1 MSLSKGSFTTWPVKK
16 CYNIKEENKM
26 NSLLPIC
33 ASLVTNL
40 SVLSVVANE
49 GGEWWVSLIVSLVSP
64 FLYYLI
70 NLFGKVLVNTLEKK
84 KLLSK
89 EDAKKAKDELEDLT
103 DDGKKNNSNKGD

>member
-1 MSLSKGSFTTWPVKK
+1 
-16 CYNIKEENKM
+16 M
-26 NSLLPIC
+26 NLLPVV

-70 NLFGKVLVNTLEKK
+70 NLSGKVLVNALEKK

-89 EDAKKAKDELEDLT
+89 EDARKAKDELEDLT
-103 DDGKKNNSNKGD
+103 DDGKKNGSNKKGD

>member
-1 MSLSKGSFTTWPVKK
+1 MNVLPVV
-16 CYNIKEENKM
+16 
-26 NSLLPIC
+26 

-70 NLFGKVLVNTLEKK
+70 NLFGKVLVNALEKK

-89 EDAKKAKDELEDLT
+89 EDAKKAKDDLEDLT
-103 DDGKKNNSNKGD
+103 DDGKKNGSNKKGD

>member
-1 MSLSKGSFTTWPVKK
+1 
-16 CYNIKEENKM
+16 M
-26 NSLLPIC
+26 NLLPVV

-40 SVLSVVANE
+40 SVLSALANE

-64 FLYYLI
+64 FFYYLI
-70 NLFGKVLVNTLEKK
+70 NLFGKVLVNALEKK

-103 DDGKKNNSNKGD
+103 DDGKKNGSNKGD

>member
-1 MSLSKGSFTTWPVKK
+1 MNILPVV
-16 CYNIKEENKM
+16 
-26 NSLLPIC
+26 

-89 EDAKKAKDELEDLT
+89 DEAKKAKDDLNDLT

>member
-1 MSLSKGSFTTWPVKK
+1 MNVLPVV
-16 CYNIKEENKM
+16 
-26 NSLLPIC
+26 
-33 ASLVTNL
+33 ASLITNL

-70 NLFGKVLVNTLEKK
+70 NLFGKVLVNSLEKK
-84 KLLSK
+84 KLLTK

-103 DDGKKNNSNKGD
+103 DDGKKNGSNKGD

>member
-1 MSLSKGSFTTWPVKK
+1 
-16 CYNIKEENKM
+16 M
-26 NSLLPIC
+26 NLLPVV

-49 GGEWWVSLIVSLVSP
+49 GGEWWVSLIVSLLSP

-70 NLFGKVLVNTLEKK
+70 NLFGKVLVNALEKK

-89 EDAKKAKDELEDLT
+89 EDAKKAKDELGDLA
-103 DDGKKNNSNKGD
+103 DDGKKNGSNKGD

>member
-1 MSLSKGSFTTWPVKK
+1 
-16 CYNIKEENKM
+16 M
-26 NSLLPIC
+26 NLLPVV

-40 SVLSVVANE
+40 SVLAVVANE

-70 NLFGKVLVNTLEKK
+70 NLLGKVLVNALEKK

-103 DDGKKNNSNKGD
+103 DDGKKNGSNKGD

>member
-1 MSLSKGSFTTWPVKK
+1 MNILPVV
-16 CYNIKEENKM
+16 
-26 NSLLPIC
+26 

-70 NLFGKVLVNTLEKK
+70 NLFGKVLVNSLEKK

-103 DDGKKNNSNKGD
+103 DDGKKNGSNRKD

>member
-1 MSLSKGSFTTWPVKK
+1 MNVLPVV
-16 CYNIKEENKM
+16 
-26 NSLLPIC
+26 

-70 NLFGKVLVNTLEKK
+70 NLFGKVLVNALEKK

-89 EDAKKAKDELEDLT
+89 EDAKKAKDDLEDLT
-103 DDGKKNNSNKGD
+103 GDGKKNGSNKGD

>member
-1 MSLSKGSFTTWPVKK
+1 MNVLPVV
-16 CYNIKEENKM
+16 
-26 NSLLPIC
+26 
-33 ASLVTNL
+33 ASLITNL

-70 NLFGKVLVNTLEKK
+70 NLFGKVLVNALEKK

-89 EDAKKAKDELEDLT
+89 EDAKKAKDDLEDLT
-103 DDGKKNNSNKGD
+103 DDGKKNGSNKGD

>member
-1 MSLSKGSFTTWPVKK
+1 
-16 CYNIKEENKM
+16 M
-26 NSLLPIC
+26 NLLPVV

-40 SVLSVVANE
+40 SVLSVVASE

-70 NLFGKVLVNTLEKK
+70 NLFGKVLVNALEKK

-89 EDAKKAKDELEDLT
+89 EDAKKAKDDLEDLT
-103 DDGKKNNSNKGD
+103 DDGKKNGSNKGD

>member
-1 MSLSKGSFTTWPVKK
+1 
-16 CYNIKEENKM
+16 M
-26 NSLLPIC
+26 NLLPVV

-40 SVLSVVANE
+40 SVLSVVASE

-70 NLFGKVLVNTLEKK
+70 NLFGKVLVNALEKK

-103 DDGKKNNSNKGD
+103 DDGKKSGSNKQE

>member
-1 MSLSKGSFTTWPVKK
+1 MNLFPVV
-16 CYNIKEENKM
+16 
-26 NSLLPIC
+26 

-70 NLFGKVLVNTLEKK
+70 NLLGKVLVNYLEKK

-103 DDGKKNNSNKGD
+103 DDGKKNGSNKGD

>member
-1 MSLSKGSFTTWPVKK
+1 MNILPVV
-16 CYNIKEENKM
+16 
-26 NSLLPIC
+26 

-103 DDGKKNNSNKGD
+103 DDGKKNGSNKGD

>member
-1 MSLSKGSFTTWPVKK
+1 
-16 CYNIKEENKM
+16 M
-26 NSLLPIC
+26 NLLPVV

-49 GGEWWVSLIVSLVSP
+49 GRERWASLIVSLVSP

-70 NLFGKVLVNTLEKK
+70 KLFGKVLVNALEKK

-103 DDGKKNNSNKGD
+103 DDGKKNGSNKGD

>member
-1 MSLSKGSFTTWPVKK
+1 
-16 CYNIKEENKM
+16 M
-26 NSLLPIC
+26 NLLPVV

-40 SVLSVVANE
+40 SVLSVVASE

-103 DDGKKNNSNKGD
+103 DDGKKNGSNKGD

>member
-1 MSLSKGSFTTWPVKK
+1 MTILPVV
-16 CYNIKEENKM
+16 
-26 NSLLPIC
+26 

-70 NLFGKVLVNTLEKK
+70 NLFGKVLVNVLEKK

-103 DDGKKNNSNKGD
+103 DDGKKNGSNKGD

>member
-1 MSLSKGSFTTWPVKK
+1 MNILPVV
-16 CYNIKEENKM
+16 
-26 NSLLPIC
+26 

-49 GGEWWVSLIVSLVSP
+49 GGEWCVSLIVSLVSP

-70 NLFGKVLVNTLEKK
+70 NLFGKVLVNALEKK

-89 EDAKKAKDELEDLT
+89 EDAEKAKDDLEDLT
-103 DDGKKNNSNKGD
+103 DDGKKNGSNKGD

>member
-1 MSLSKGSFTTWPVKK
+1 MT
-16 CYNIKEENKM
+16 
-26 NSLLPIC
+26 LLPVV

-40 SVLSVVANE
+40 SVLSVVASE

-70 NLFGKVLVNTLEKK
+70 NLFGKVLVNALEKK
-84 KLLSK
+84 KLISK

-103 DDGKKNNSNKGD
+103 DDGKKNGSNKGD

>member
-1 MSLSKGSFTTWPVKK
+1 
-16 CYNIKEENKM
+16 M
-26 NSLLPIC
+26 NLLPVV

-84 KLLSK
+84 KLISK

-103 DDGKKNNSNKGD
+103 DDGKKNGSNKGD

>member
-1 MSLSKGSFTTWPVKK
+1 
-16 CYNIKEENKM
+16 M
-26 NSLLPIC
+26 NLLPVV

-40 SVLSVVANE
+40 SGLSVVASE

-70 NLFGKVLVNTLEKK
+70 NLFGKVLVNALEKK

-89 EDAKKAKDELEDLT
+89 EDAKKAKDELEDIT
-103 DDGKKNNSNKGD
+103 DDGKKNGSNKGD

>member
-1 MSLSKGSFTTWPVKK
+1 
-16 CYNIKEENKM
+16 M
-26 NSLLPIC
+26 NLLPVV
-33 ASLVTNL
+33 ASLITNL

-70 NLFGKVLVNTLEKK
+70 NLLGKVLVNALEKK

-103 DDGKKNNSNKGD
+103 DDGKKNGSNKGD

>member
-1 MSLSKGSFTTWPVKK
+1 
-16 CYNIKEENKM
+16 M
-26 NSLLPIC
+26 NLLPVV

-40 SVLSVVANE
+40 SVLSAVANE

-64 FLYYLI
+64 FFYYLI
-70 NLFGKVLVNTLEKK
+70 NLFGKVLVNALEKK

-103 DDGKKNNSNKGD
+103 DDGKKNGSNKGD

>member
-1 MSLSKGSFTTWPVKK
+1 
-16 CYNIKEENKM
+16 M
-26 NSLLPIC
+26 NLLPVV

-40 SVLSVVANE
+40 SVLSVVASE
-49 GGEWWVSLIVSLVSP
+49 VGEWWVSLIVSLVSP

-70 NLFGKVLVNTLEKK
+70 NLFGKVLVNALEKK

-103 DDGKKNNSNKGD
+103 DDGKKNGSNKGD

>member
-1 MSLSKGSFTTWPVKK
+1 MNVLPVV
-16 CYNIKEENKM
+16 
-26 NSLLPIC
+26 

-70 NLFGKVLVNTLEKK
+70 NLFGKVLVNSLEKK

-103 DDGKKNNSNKGD
+103 DDGKKNGSNKGD

>member
-1 MSLSKGSFTTWPVKK
+1 MNFLPVV
-16 CYNIKEENKM
+16 
-26 NSLLPIC
+26 

-103 DDGKKNNSNKGD
+103 DDGKKNGSNKQE

>member
-1 MSLSKGSFTTWPVKK
+1 MNVLPVV
-16 CYNIKEENKM
+16 
-26 NSLLPIC
+26 

-49 GGEWWVSLIVSLVSP
+49 GGEWLVSLIVSLVSP

-70 NLFGKVLVNTLEKK
+70 NLFGKVLVNALEKK

-89 EDAKKAKDELEDLT
+89 DEAKKAKDDLEDLT
-103 DDGKKNNSNKGD
+103 DDGKNGSNEGD

>member
-1 MSLSKGSFTTWPVKK
+1 MNVLPVV
-16 CYNIKEENKM
+16 
-26 NSLLPIC
+26 

-49 GGEWWVSLIVSLVSP
+49 GGEWWVSLIVSLLSP

-70 NLFGKVLVNTLEKK
+70 NLFGKVLVNALEKK

-103 DDGKKNNSNKGD
+103 DDGKKNGSNKGD

>member
-1 MSLSKGSFTTWPVKK
+1 
-16 CYNIKEENKM
+16 M
-26 NSLLPIC
+26 NLLPVV

-70 NLFGKVLVNTLEKK
+70 NLFGKVLVNSLEKK

>member
-1 MSLSKGSFTTWPVKK
+1 MNVLPVV
-16 CYNIKEENKM
+16 
-26 NSLLPIC
+26 

-49 GGEWWVSLIVSLVSP
+49 GGEWWVSLIVSLVSL

-70 NLFGKVLVNTLEKK
+70 NLFGKVLVNALEKK

-103 DDGKKNNSNKGD
+103 DDGKKNGSNKGD

>member
-1 MSLSKGSFTTWPVKK
+1 
-16 CYNIKEENKM
+16 M
-26 NSLLPIC
+26 NLLPVV

-70 NLFGKVLVNTLEKK
+70 NLFGKVLVNALEKK

-89 EDAKKAKDELEDLT
+89 EDAKKAKDDLEDLT
-103 DDGKKNNSNKGD
+103 DDGKKNGSNRGD